1 MNKDSWGTGR
11 DLERVAII
19 TGAGSGIGRAVALAL
34 QAAGYSVV
42 LAGRR
47 IADLEQTTAMAGI
60 QGGKIKAVPTDVSQ
74 QDSVRALLRGPA
86 MNSEAGH
93 SVQQCR
99 CECSINCNGRL
110 ELRPVVPGRERESY
124 RSVSLCPGGNPPDE
138 SAAAARRTNY

>member
-1 MNKDSWGTGR
+1 MNKDSCGTGR

-74 QDSVRALLRGPA
+74 QDSVRALFARTRDEFG
-86 MNSEAGH
+86 GWTF
-93 SVQQCR
+93 
-99 CECSINCNGRL
+99 CSTMQ
-110 ELRPVVPGRERESY
+110 V
-124 RSVSLCPGGNPPDE
+124 
-138 SAAAARRTNY
+138 